1 MKMTNK
7 EIKAIVRMMNEL
19 IKAQDKDRVL
29 FEIVKEA
36 ESPLFT
42 ELLYTTYFEN
52 LLKEGKAKQKEIERS
67 RSR

>member
-7 EIKAIVRMMNEL
+7 EIKAFVRMMNEL
-19 IKAQDKDRVL
+19 IKAQDKDAVL

-36 ESPLFT
+36 ESPLLT
-42 ELLYTTYFEN
+42 ELLYKTYLEN
-52 LLKEGKAKQKEIERS
+52 ILKEGKTKQKEIERS